1 VNNSHQ
7 HSLLVNASTEKIA
20 EVRHFV
26 GDLAGK
32 YGFSQDDVHDIMLA
46 VDEAF
51 TNVVKH
57 AYTFDENKKVTVTIE
72 TGPSEFVIRLA
83 DKGKPFDLSTYK
95 EPNIEERIML
105 RKRGGVGVYLIN
117 KLMDRVEYR
126 KKGGEN
132 EIMMSKKL

>member
-1 VNNSHQ
+1 VSNSHQ

-26 GDLAGK
+26 GDFACT
-32 YGFSQDDVHDIMLA
+32 YGFSQEDVHDIMLA

-57 AYTFDENKKVTVTIE
+57 AYKFDDNKKVTITIE

-83 DKGKPFDLSTYK
+83 DKGMPFDLSSYK

-126 KKGGEN
+126 KIGAEN
-132 EIMMSKKL
+132 EILMSKKL

>member
-1 VNNSHQ
+1 VDNIHQ
-7 HSLLVNASTEKIA
+7 YSILVNASTEKISD
-20 EVRHFV
+20 VRHFV
-26 GDLAGK
+26 GDLASK
-32 YGFSQDDVHDIMLA
+32 YGFPSDDVHDIMLA

-57 AYTFDENKKVTVTIE
+57 AYKYDDKKTVTVTIE

-83 DKGKPFDLSTYK
+83 DKGKPFDLSSYK

-126 KKGGEN
+126 KVDGEN